1 VPSQPT
7 IDITLDGAAR
17 SIEAGTTGSSLFSRD
32 RDVVAM
38 KVDGA
43 PWDLDR
49 VIPAGASIEPIT
61 LASEDGLNILRHGFP
76 AAQDAV
82 DQRGLPGPR
91 HPRDGDEARESRQE
105 GLLLSSKGW
114 LHGQCLLPNSM

>member
-1 VPSQPT
+1 MPSQPT

-61 LASEDGLNILRHGFP
+61 LASEDGLNILRHSVTHVM
-76 AAQDAV
+76 AQAV
-82 DQRGLPGPR
+82 
-91 HPRDGDEARESRQE
+91 
-105 GLLLSSKGW
+105 
-114 LHGQCLLPNSM
+114 

>member
-1 VPSQPT
+1 MPSQPT

-17 SIEAGTTGSSLFSRD
+17 SIEAGTTGSSLFSQD

-49 VIPAGASIEPIT
+49 VIPAGA
-61 LASEDGLNILRHGFP
+61 
-76 AAQDAV
+76 
-82 DQRGLPGPR
+82 
-91 HPRDGDEARESRQE
+91 
-105 GLLLSSKGW
+105 
-114 LHGQCLLPNSM
+114 